1 MEGTV
6 VRTTTLELTDADAI
20 HDFLVSAYGT
30 GMRITGAD
38 DRHLFRH
45 RRTDAGTFALEAVE
59 QFNHLDFGVDPLRR
73 IVVTR
78 VSTALVERRCG
89 RAEGRYAAGDLFLM
103 ADPDLPYTARWSP
116 GEILNCVIDPALLTR
131 VAAPAPGRRPEPIR
145 LTGLDPR
152 SPAAAA
158 HWWNTRRY
166 VAGLLDNL
174 ETAAVPL
181 LVDSAAQLLAAATLA
196 TFPNTALVDPTIEDR
211 HDSSGTTLRR
221 AVAYIENHAA
231 GDVSLA
237 GIAEAAHVSVRA
249 VQLAFRRHLDTT
261 PMAYLRRVR
270 LDHAHRALI
279 AADPEKTT
287 VAAVAARWG
296 FANHSRFTAIYR
308 AAYGVLPSATLK
320 GSS

>member
-1 MEGTV
+1 MAAPE
-6 VRTTTLELTDADAI
+6 RRITTRELTDADAI
-20 HDFLVSAYGT
+20 HDYLVTMYGT
-30 GMRITGAD
+30 AMRMTCTD
-38 DRHLFRH
+38 ERYRFHH
-45 RRTDAGTFALEAVE
+45 RRTDAGPFALESVE
-59 QFNHLDFGVDPLRR
+59 QFNHLDFAVDPLRLLV
-73 IVVTR
+73 IAR
-78 VSTALVERRCG
+78 VSTARMERCCG
-89 RAEGRYAAGDLFLM
+89 RVDGRYAADDLFLV
-103 ADPDLPYTARWSP
+103 ADPDLPYTLRWLP
-116 GEILNCVIDPALLTR
+116 GAITCCVMDPGLLAR
-131 VAAPAPGRRPEPIR
+131 VASPAPGRRPEPIR
-145 LTGLDPR
+145 FTGLDPC

-166 VAGLLDNL
+166 VAGLLDDR

-211 HDSSGTTLRR
+211 HDASDTTLRR
-221 AVAYIENHAA
+221 ALAYIDDHAA
-231 GDVSLA
+231 EDVSLA

-308 AAYGVLPSATLK
+308 ATYGVLPSATLR